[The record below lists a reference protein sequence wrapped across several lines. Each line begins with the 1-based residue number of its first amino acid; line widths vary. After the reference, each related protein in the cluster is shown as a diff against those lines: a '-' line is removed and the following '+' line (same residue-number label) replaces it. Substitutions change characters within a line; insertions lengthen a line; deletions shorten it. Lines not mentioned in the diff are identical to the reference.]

1 MQFCKRNK
9 RHSNW
14 KSRNSYS
21 EHNYVEDP
29 KEYTENNRTIKQ
41 NKLLELVSLA
51 RSQDIRSMYI
61 IQFQGFLSG
70 SVVKDL
76 PANAGDVGSLPG
88 PGRSHM
94 PRSN

>member
-51 RSQDIRSMYI
+51 RLLGISVHKLISDTTEQ
-61 IQFQGFLSG
+61 LSTAQHSLKMDRTLSKKINKRAG
-70 SVVKDL
+70 SI
-76 PANAGDVGSLPG
+76 
-88 PGRSHM
+88 H
-94 PRSN
+94 

>member
-1 MQFCKRNK
+1 MEKQKQ
-9 RHSNW
+9 
-14 KSRNSYS
+14 SYS

-61 IQFQGFLSG
+61 IQFQCFLSG